1 MGIAACCGRRL
12 RWFGVDA
19 YALITPARNE
29 ADNLRRLA
37 VVLVRQSVRP
47 VAWVIVDDGSADAT
61 PVIARELSDR
71 YSWVT
76 AILSS
81 GVTTHAGPLAAGRRI
96 GRDVI
101 AFHAG
106 LRTLAE
112 PVGFVAK
119 LDADVSFGPD
129 YFERLLMQFA
139 ADETLGI
146 ASGICCEEDADGVWR
161 LRHVTRS
168 HVRGATRMWR
178 WDCLE
183 QLLPLPERLGW
194 DVVDELRA
202 NTLGWRTRSF
212 DDLEFRHHRPV
223 GARDGAWDAWAAQG
237 WVAHYVGYRPSYLVL
252 RALYKALR
260 EPAALA
266 LLSGYCTAVI
276 RRDERYPDP
285 AVRQHLRRQQS
296 FRRLRVRFREVVGR
310 AA

>member
-1 MGIAACCGRRL
+1 LAVNG
-12 RWFGVDA
+12 

-29 ADNLRRLA
+29 AVNVRRLA
-37 VVLVRQSVRP
+37 AVLVRQSARP
-47 VAWVIVDDGSADAT
+47 TAWVIVDDGSGDAT
-61 PVIARELSDR
+61 LAIARELSDR
-71 YSWVT
+71 HSWIT
-76 AILSS
+76 AIPSP
-81 GVTTHAGPLAAGRRI
+81 GATTHAGPLASGRRI

-119 LDADVSFGPD
+119 LDADVSFDPD
-129 YFERLLMQFA
+129 YFDQLLARFALDER
-139 ADETLGI
+139 LGI
-146 ASGICCEEDADGVWR
+146 ASGICCEQDADGVWR
-161 LRHVTRS
+161 PRHVTRS
-168 HVRGATRMWR
+168 HVRGATRVWR
-178 WDCLE
+178 WECLE

-237 WVAHYVGYRPSYLVL
+237 WVAHYVGYRPSYLL
-252 RALYKALR
+252 IRALYKALR

-266 LLSGYCTAVI
+266 LLSGYAAAVV
-276 RRDERYPDP
+276 RRDECYPDP
-285 AVRQHLRRQQS
+285 AVRKHLRRQQGL
-296 FRRLRVRFREVVGR
+296 RQLRVRLREALGR